1 LFRNKKVPDWFLDLL
16 KSKRSK
22 SKVSTT
28 ISKFHLHTV
37 CDEARCPNRG
47 ECFSKGTATFLLLG
61 DKCTRD
67 CKFCAIESSKP
78 EKIDKDEPE
87 RVLKAVKEM
96 GLKYVVLTSVTRDD
110 LSDGGAAIFAET
122 VKKIKNYDSNML
134 VEVLTPDF
142 LGNIDDIET
151 VMESKPDVY
160 NHNLETIKRLYD
172 EVRPS
177 ADYERS
183 LNFLKNIKK
192 VDSKMISKSGIMVG
206 LGEKSEEVK
215 KLIGD
220 LKEVGCDIL
229 TIGQYIQP
237 TANHYPVKEYVKPEQ
252 YKEYE
257 SYGEKVGI
265 SIIASPLVRSSYLA
279 HEVYDRE
286 IKNKMK

>member
-1 LFRNKKVPDWFLDLL
+1 M
-16 KSKRSK
+16 
-22 SKVSTT
+22 STT

-67 CKFCAIESSKP
+67 CKFCAVESSKP
-78 EKIDKDEPE
+78 DKIDKDEPE

-122 VKKIKNYDSNML
+122 VKKIKNYDSKIL
-134 VEVLTPDF
+134 IEVLTPDF
-142 LGNIDDIET
+142 LGNTDDIET

>member
-1 LFRNKKVPDWFLDLL
+1 MFRNKKVPDWFLDLL

-67 CKFCAIESSKP
+67 CKFCAVESSKP
-78 EKIDKDEPE
+78 DKIDKDEPE

-122 VKKIKNYDSNML
+122 VKKIKNYDSNIL
-134 VEVLTPDF
+134 IEVLTPDF

-172 EVRPS
+172 KVRPS

-192 VDSKMISKSGIMVG
+192 VDSKMITKSGIMVG
-206 LGEKSEEVK
+206 LGEKPDEVI

-220 LKEVGCDIL
+220 LKEVKCDIL

-237 TANHYPVKEYVKPEQ
+237 TANHYPVKEYVNPEQ

-257 SYGEKVGI
+257 SYGEKIGI
-265 SIIASPLVRSSYLA
+265 NIIASPLVRSSYLA
-279 HEVYDRE
+279 HEVYYRE
-286 IKNKMK
+286 IKKMK

>member
-1 LFRNKKVPDWFLDLL
+1 MFRNKKVPDWFLDLL

-122 VKKIKNYDSNML
+122 VKKIKNYDSKIL
-134 VEVLTPDF
+134 IEVLTPDF
-142 LGNIDDIET
+142 LGNTDDIET
-151 VMESKPDVY
+151 VMDSKPDVY

-192 VDSKMISKSGIMVG
+192 VDSKMITKSGIMVG
-206 LGEKSEEVK
+206 LGEKPDEVI

-220 LKEVGCDIL
+220 LKEVKCDIL

-237 TANHYPVKEYVKPEQ
+237 TANHYPVKEYVNPEQ

-257 SYGEKVGI
+257 GYGEKIGI
-265 SIIASPLVRSSYLA
+265 NIIASPLVRSSYLA

-286 IKNKMK
+286 IKKMK